1 MGGSSMHPPRRGSFP
16 TRATIEQGAIN
27 FMKNT
32 PQAGIHQHISVS
44 KSYAKIHMKIVGDVE
59 SIVVLQHFSNTDG
72 DENKVVNP
80 HKRCLFGLGTT
91 QMENNYHIDPPAR
104 PSYSSISFRELT
116 ALCEAR
122 GTTNS
127 SPSSPPSTNEQR
139 I

>member
-1 MGGSSMHPPRRGSFP
+1 MHPPRRGSFP

-32 PQAGIHQHISVS
+32 PQAGIHQHISSTLTNDVCLDLEQH
-44 KSYAKIHMKIVGDVE
+44 KWRTIITLIHQP
-59 SIVVLQHFSNTDG
+59 VLLTRQSRL
-72 DENKVVNP
+72 EK
-80 HKRCLFGLGTT
+80 L
-91 QMENNYHIDPPAR
+91 
-104 PSYSSISFRELT
+104 ISLTETLT

>member
-1 MGGSSMHPPRRGSFP
+1 
-16 TRATIEQGAIN
+16 
-27 FMKNT
+27 
-32 PQAGIHQHISVS
+32 
-44 KSYAKIHMKIVGDVE
+44 MKIVGDVE

-72 DENKVVNP
+72 DENCWGQNRIIIFKILYFPCGSFSIILFLVVNP

-104 PSYSSISFRELT
+104 PSYLSISFRELT

>member
-1 MGGSSMHPPRRGSFP
+1 MHPPRRGSFP

-32 PQAGIHQHISVS
+32 PQAGIHQHIS
-44 KSYAKIHMKIVGDVE
+44 
-59 SIVVLQHFSNTDG
+59 
-72 DENKVVNP
+72 VVNP

-127 SPSSPPSTNEQR
+127 CPSSPPSTNEQR

>member
-1 MGGSSMHPPRRGSFP
+1 
-16 TRATIEQGAIN
+16 
-27 FMKNT
+27 
-32 PQAGIHQHISVS
+32 
-44 KSYAKIHMKIVGDVE
+44 MKIVGDVE

-72 DENKVVNP
+72 NENKILYFPCGSFSVVNP

-91 QMENNYHIDPPAR
+91 KMENNYHIDPPAR

-127 SPSSPPSTNEQR
+127 CPSSPPSTNEQR